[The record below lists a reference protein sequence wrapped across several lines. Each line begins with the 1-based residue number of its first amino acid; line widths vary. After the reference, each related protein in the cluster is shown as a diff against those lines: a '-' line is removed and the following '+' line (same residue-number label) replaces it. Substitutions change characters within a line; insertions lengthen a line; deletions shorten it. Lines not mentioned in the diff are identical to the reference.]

1 MMWIRVIDPTDVG
14 SHLVARNGFMSLKR
28 RQEELP
34 RLNVPLSRRSMT
46 AWLFVLGA
54 AILLS
59 GCNVFDTIDTSLVTR
74 PVEDRIAEGKLA
86 LASGAFG
93 RAMEIFNALHAEGHR
108 SSDVCIGRGEAM
120 AGAAGFNL
128 LTALDILQNGTGPY
142 DHAPVV
148 LGLGRMI
155 SDRDLLGK
163 GIAAL
168 RESPSV
174 PRADRLARGLW
185 TLAWTAR
192 LLLDKFDTNRNGRFD
207 YADQISYTVNDAR
220 VMTWPQIYQL
230 LVSGPAATA
239 ETLEQAFV
247 DLFEGFNGRGTT
259 WTFLTPVSD
268 TSMTG
273 AFSESNRN
281 TILATGD
288 LVERLKLVN
297 LYYEVNEASF
307 TAAVRD
313 LDGADAP

>member
-1 MMWIRVIDPTDVG
+1 
-14 SHLVARNGFMSLKR
+14 MSLKR
-28 RQEELP
+28 RRRELLRP
-34 RLNVPLSRRSMT
+34 CVSLSRRSLIV
-46 AWLFVLGA
+46 WLCMLGA

-86 LASGAFG
+86 LASGAFV
-93 RAMEIFNALHAEGHR
+93 RAMEIFNGLYAEGNR

-120 AGAAGFNL
+120 AGASGFNL
-128 LTALDILQNGTGPY
+128 LTALDVLQNGTGPY
-142 DHAPVV
+142 DHAPVIF
-148 LGLGRMI
+148 GLGRMI
-155 SDRDLLGK
+155 SDRELLGK
-163 GIAAL
+163 GIAAV
-168 RESPSV
+168 REAPSV

-185 TLAWTAR
+185 SLAWTAR
-192 LLLDKFDTNRNGRFD
+192 LLLDKFDTNHNGRFD
-207 YADQISYTVNDAR
+207 YADQISYTVNDEK
-220 VMTWPQIYQL
+220 VMTWPQIHQL
-230 LVSGPAATA
+230 LVSGPANTA
-239 ETLEQAFV
+239 QTLEQTFV

-273 AFSESNRN
+273 AFSASNRH

-288 LVERLKLVN
+288 LVERLKLVH
-297 LYYEVNEASF
+297 LYYETNEASF